1 MGSTLQPNL
10 QLLYNDA
17 RLSALFDALD
27 ELHSAASDGNLHDV
41 TPLTNAE
48 MIAWLRDVMYTA
60 QETIEEIESNS
71 DGWAEEGLR
80 LVRKT
85 S

>member
-1 MGSTLQPNL
+1 MSPTHQPTL

-27 ELHSAASDGNLHDV
+27 ELHSAASDGNIHAV
-41 TPLTNAE
+41 TSLSNAE

-60 QETIEEIESNS
+60 QEAIEEIEDHSTGAA
-71 DGWAEEGLR
+71 DEGLR

>member
-1 MGSTLQPNL
+1 MGPTLQPNL

-27 ELHSAASDGNLHDV
+27 ELHSAASDGNLHAV
-41 TPLTNAE
+41 TTLSNAE
-48 MIAWLRDVMYTA
+48 MIAWLRDLMYTA
-60 QETIEEIESNS
+60 QEAIEEIQAQNV
-71 DGWAEEGLR
+71 DAAEGLR
-80 LVRKT
+80 LVRKL

>member
-1 MGSTLQPNL
+1 MSPMHQPNL

-27 ELHSAASDGNLHDV
+27 ELHSAASDGNVHAV
-41 TPLTNAE
+41 TTLSSAE
-48 MIAWLRDVMYTA
+48 MIAWLRDLMYTA
-60 QETIEEIESNS
+60 QETIEEIEDRNA
-71 DGWAEEGLR
+71 DAAGEGLR

>member
-1 MGSTLQPNL
+1 MSPTHQATL

-27 ELHSAASDGNLHDV
+27 ELHSAASDGNLGAV
-41 TPLTNAE
+41 TTLSNAD
-48 MIAWLRDVMYTA
+48 MIAWLRDLMYTA
-60 QETIEEIESNS
+60 QETIEEIEDQNVS
-71 DGWAEEGLR
+71 AAHEGLH